1 MVGIEESRPLWIWE
15 NDGGARRRPSP
26 DQATPSRRKPPP
38 PQDTPEG
45 CDAMA
50 AADMA
55 RAAGQEEGWART
67 RFEHSAVMWTRRARL
82 IEATDAR
89 SQ

>member
-1 MVGIEESRPLWIWE
+1 MVGIEESRPLWVWE
-15 NDGGARRRPSP
+15 NDGGARRKPGP
-26 DQATPSRRKPPP
+26 EKHAPWRRKPQP

-55 RAAGQEEGWART
+55 RAAAHVKGWGRT
-67 RFEHSAVMWTRRARL
+67 LFEHSAVMWSRRARL
-82 IEATDAR
+82 LEAGKAG
-89 SQ
+89 SE